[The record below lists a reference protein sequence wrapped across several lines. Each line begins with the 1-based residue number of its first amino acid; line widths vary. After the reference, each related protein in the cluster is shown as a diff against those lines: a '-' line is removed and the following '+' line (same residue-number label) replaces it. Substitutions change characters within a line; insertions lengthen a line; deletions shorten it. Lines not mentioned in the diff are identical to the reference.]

1 MATHEENRPL
11 SDDEYATLLSEDG
24 TAEARAEAFAELV
37 DAIGQAEAAEFW
49 HEMTVDVEA
58 GRSRVSTRDL
68 AWILV
73 GAHTHGYDVAEFVA
87 HGAAYAANHLGG
99 TDELLANRPG
109 SWEAHDLRE
118 LLVGTVGPD
127 DEMLHTYP
135 IEPDPGDA
143 ERTTL
148 AEQLRAVGA
157 EQAARDEED
166 NVAAAER
173 AAREAD
179 ARDGE
184 VEHDVD
190 GED

>member
-1 MATHEENRPL
+1 VATQEEDRPL

-24 TAEARAEAFAELV
+24 TAEDRAEAFAELV
-37 DAIGQAEAAEFW
+37 DAIGLTEAAEFW

-73 GAHTHGYDVAEFVA
+73 GAHTHGYDVAEFVG

-99 TDELLANRPG
+99 TDALLSNRPG
-109 SWEAHDLRE
+109 SWEASHLRE

-135 IEPDPGDA
+135 IEPDPGEAGDKPGG
-143 ERTTL
+143 
-148 AEQLRAVGA
+148 GA
-157 EQAARDEED
+157 
-166 NVAAAER
+166 
-173 AAREAD
+173 
-179 ARDGE
+179 
-184 VEHDVD
+184 
-190 GED
+190 